1 MNSRERFY
9 QAVNHKEPD
18 RIPCDL
24 GSTHLTGIAYNAY
37 LNLINHLGINEGEVQ
52 FSDVIQQL
60 AMPSEEVLNRF
71 HVDFRGLF
79 PLTSHNW
86 AVYNQLE
93 DGGENWIYHDEWG
106 MTHHFPK
113 ENGLYFTIVK
123 SPMED
128 IDPDVDAVHSHNWP
142 DAKDPRR
149 IEGLKQQALS
159 YRDMNKVVVLK
170 GINAGLFEMMQ
181 RIRGMENALM
191 DTMMYPEFS
200 DALLGKLADT
210 KIQFWDMALDELKDV
225 VDVVVEADDYGSQ
238 DSQLISPD
246 QFRSMFK
253 PHIHR
258 VLEFIKKKAPEVK
271 IFFHSCG
278 NVRPIIP
285 DFIEM
290 GVDILNPVHIKAQ
303 GMKPEALKK
312 DFGKDITFW
321 GGGVD
326 TQGILPNGT
335 PQEVADD
342 VKRNIDAL
350 APEGGFVFNTVHNI
364 QSEVPVENMLA
375 MWNTLHEYGFYR

>member
-1 MNSRERFY
+1 MNSRERFFA
-9 QAVNHKEPD
+9 AVNHREPD
-18 RIPCDL
+18 KIPYDL
-24 GSTHLTGIAYNAY
+24 GSTHLTGIAWNAY
-37 LNLINHLGINEGEVQ
+37 LNLIHHLEIKEDKVAY
-52 FSDVIQQL
+52 SDVIQQL
-60 AMPSEEVLNRF
+60 ALPSEEVLNRF
-71 HVDFRGLF
+71 KVDFRGLF

-86 AVYNQLE
+86 DVYEQLK
-93 DGGENWIYHDEWG
+93 DGGDHWIYHDEWG

-113 ENGLYFTIVK
+113 ENGLHFTIVK

-128 IDPDVDAVHSHNWP
+128 AEPSKETVHNHNWP
-142 DAKDPRR
+142 DVKDPRR
-149 IEGLKQQALS
+149 IKGLKEQALS
-159 YRDMNKVVVLK
+159 CRNMNKVVVLK

-200 DALLGKLADT
+200 DALIGKLADT
-210 KIQFWDMALDELKDV
+210 KIEFWDMALEELKDV

-238 DSQLISPD
+238 ESQLIGPD
-246 QFRSMFK
+246 QFRTMFK
-253 PHIHR
+253 PHINR
-258 VLEFIKKKAPEVK
+258 VLEFIKQKAPDVK

-303 GMKPEALKK
+303 GMEPAGLKK
-312 DFGKDITFW
+312 DFGNDITFW

-335 PQEVADD
+335 PEEVSED

-350 APEGGFVFNTVHNI
+350 APGGGFVFNTVHNI

-375 MWNTLHEYGFYR
+375 MWNTLQEYGNY